1 MDGINRLIN
10 LGEQDDDVAKGIITA
25 ARDYGISQV
34 LNILMADIKTNP
46 LTNVMVLNTDV
57 ANTNINIDNITLP
70 ENTSWVD
77 RCGTE
82 DRTRSYGIGL

>member
-34 LNILMADIKTNP
+34 LNILMADIKLQP
-46 LTNVMVLNTDV
+46 LLQMLWFL
-57 ANTNINIDNITLP
+57 TLM
-70 ENTSWVD
+70 
-77 RCGTE
+77 
-82 DRTRSYGIGL
+82 